1 MARSRY
7 GVRWSAAGL
16 VEERLQTTEGL
27 QEFRSRRAH
36 LLAQHAARFAVE
48 EKRQAA

>member
-1 MARSRY
+1 MACAGARPA
-7 GVRWSAAGL
+7 WSKKGFR
-16 VEERLQTTEGL
+16 RLQKVPVTAG
-27 QEFRSRRAH
+27 H